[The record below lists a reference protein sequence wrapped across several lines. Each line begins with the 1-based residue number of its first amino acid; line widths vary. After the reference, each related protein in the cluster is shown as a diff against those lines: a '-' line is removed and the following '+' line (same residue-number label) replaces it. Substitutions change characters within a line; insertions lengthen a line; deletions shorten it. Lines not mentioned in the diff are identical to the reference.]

1 MSRIGKQPVAIP
13 DKVKI
18 DLAGQAIT
26 VTGPKGTLSRELHPK
41 MKIEIADNEI
51 RVSRSSDARSQRA
64 LHGLTRQLIFNM
76 VEGVTNGF
84 EKTLEIIGVGYR
96 AELLGKHL
104 RLALGFSHPIIV
116 KAPEGIA
123 LELPEAGKI
132 KISGIN
138 KELVGQVAAKIRG
151 FRPPEPYKG
160 KGIRYVGEYVRRKAG
175 KTAA

>member
-18 DLAGQAIT
+18 DLQGQVMT
-26 VTGPKGTLSRELHPK
+26 VTGPKGTLSRELHPQ
-41 MKIEIADNEI
+41 MKIEVVENEI
-51 RVSRSSDARSQRA
+51 QVSRPSDSRTNRA

-76 VEGVTNGF
+76 GEGVTNGF
-84 EKTLEIIGVGYR
+84 EKSLEIIGVGYR
-96 AELLGKHL
+96 AEMLGKHL
-104 RLALGFSHPIIV
+104 KLLLGFSHPIIV
-116 KAPEGIA
+116 KAPEGIVI
-123 LELPEAGKI
+123 ELPEAGKI
-132 KISGIN
+132 KVSGIN
-138 KELVGQVAAKIRG
+138 KELVGQMAAKIRG